1 MDNVIKKRNLAL
13 DLFKVFLAFLVI
25 CIHFAGEAYPFFP
38 LYRLAVPTFFMIS
51 GYFNYHPERE
61 VREKK
66 TRAFLSRSVKYM
78 VFGFGLYVV
87 FDFFLCYAEGKG
99 VGYYFTTL
107 FHDDLFLDFF
117 FLNTP
122 VTYSG
127 YQLWFLIALFVLSL
141 IHFLMVKHRKEK
153 WYYLLVPACI
163 AVYLFFSGYMHLL
176 QYTDMPIRY
185 TRNALFFGLP
195 NFALG
200 YLMAKHFGGKAVTC
214 GKKALFLALGVL
226 FFFLQIAE
234 SRIVVMEMYLSTVL
248 SAFFF
253 LRFFTS
259 LGPVKSGLYYK
270 IFGKDLSFSIY
281 LLHVAVGIVLGKFVT
296 FEEPMLKC
304 TAVLLLSILLHL
316 AGRALSIPAKKLCRR
331 IWDALPSFN

>member
-1 MDNVIKKRNLAL
+1 M
-13 DLFKVFLAFLVI
+13 AFLVI

-38 LYRLAVPTFFMIS
+38 LYRLAVPT
-51 GYFNYHPERE
+51 
-61 VREKK
+61 
-66 TRAFLSRSVKYM
+66 
-78 VFGFGLYVV
+78 
-87 FDFFLCYAEGKG
+87 
-99 VGYYFTTL
+99 
-107 FHDDLFLDFF
+107 
-117 FLNTP
+117 
-122 VTYSG
+122 
-127 YQLWFLIALFVLSL
+127 
-141 IHFLMVKHRKEK
+141 
-153 WYYLLVPACI
+153 CI

-200 YLMAKHFGGKAVTC
+200 YLTAKHFGGKAVTC
-214 GKKALFLALGVL
+214 GKRMLFLALGVL

-248 SAFFF
+248 SAFFL

-259 LGPVKSGLYYK
+259 LGPVNSGLYYK

-281 LLHVAVGIVLGKFVT
+281 LLHVAVGIVLSKFVT

-304 TAVLLLSILLHL
+304 AAVLLLSILLHL
-316 AGRALSIPAKKLCRR
+316 AGRALSIPAKKLCKR
-331 IWDALPSFN
+331 IWDTLPSFN